1 MRTRSCKPLHAKFR
15 ASYDVPE
22 ELRCRCPD
30 CFARPGSRFPP
41 RSFAVVRWPSI
52 ITVPSGV
59 VVTLTPGVMPV
70 GAVSNTA
77 DAPVVVR
84 NR

>member
-1 MRTRSCKPLHAKFR
+1 MSLSGLLR
-15 ASYDVPE
+15 AAWVAVPAA
-22 ELRCRCPD
+22 LVR
-30 CFARPGSRFPP
+30 GG
-41 RSFAVVRWPSI
+41 AVAQQI

-59 VVTLTPGVMPV
+59 VVILTPGVMPV